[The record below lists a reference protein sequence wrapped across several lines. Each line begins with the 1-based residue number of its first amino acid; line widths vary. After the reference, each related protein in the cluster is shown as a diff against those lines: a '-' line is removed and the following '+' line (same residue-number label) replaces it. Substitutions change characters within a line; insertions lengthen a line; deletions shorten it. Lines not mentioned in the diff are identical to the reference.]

1 MGDEPFNILVALSFL
16 ASQFKASDVAPPDT
30 QDGKSLV
37 TDVLGQVASSISSC
51 ALCNPGTFNEL
62 QSKQSG
68 PQLIRP
74 P

>member
-1 MGDEPFNILVALSFL
+1 MGNESLNILVSVSFL

-37 TDVLGQVASSISSC
+37 TDVLGQVASSISCC

-62 QSKQSG
+62 QSK
-68 PQLIRP
+68 
-74 P
+74 

>member
-51 ALCNPGTFNEL
+51 ALGNPGTNS
-62 QSKQSG
+62 Q
-68 PQLIRP
+68 P
-74 P
+74 PSR